1 VGYSIEIDEAAQAT
15 FAVLPRAALRS
26 LAEAFT
32 VLELEPWSGSAVNP
46 QLNPDGPVRNLPFGV
61 AGMLTYLILEDQ
73 QRVDVLL
80 VTWAA

>member
-1 VGYSIEIDEAAQAT
+1 M
-15 FAVLPRAALRS
+15 LPPAALLS

-32 VLELEPWSGSAVNP
+32 VLELEPWSGLPVNP
-46 QLNPDGPVRNLPFGV
+46 QLNPDGPVCNLPFGV
-61 AGMLTYLILEDQ
+61 AGMLTYLILEHQ